1 MSSESL
7 DVDLVMIGSS
17 NVFDIDWEGDNLTWN
32 FDITGDSNN
41 INTLQNDASDSSL
54 NFTLEGDSVDVDINQ
69 LTGTYLTSHSGCS
82 SFTSMITLDVTS
94 DNAIIQINQKD
105 SDSNDS

>member
-1 MSSESL
+1 
-7 DVDLVMIGSS
+7 MIGSS
-17 NVFDIDWEGDNLTWN
+17 NVFDIDWEADNLTWN

-69 LTGTYLTSHSGCS
+69 LTGTYFYRCFWL
-82 SFTSMITLDVTS
+82 F
-94 DNAIIQINQKD
+94 IIHKYDYFRCDI
-105 SDSNDS
+105 